1 MAARREGGGGRQR
14 GERTWEGSRVHRL
27 AVVCRARRAASSAA
41 RGREGRAGRRRIT
54 QRGEVAMRR
63 FWMDPKVPTW
73 LLAGIGAV
81 LGAVVGLS
89 VGLSLTGG
97 VL

>member
-1 MAARREGGGGRQR
+1 
-14 GERTWEGSRVHRL
+14 
-27 AVVCRARRAASSAA
+27 
-41 RGREGRAGRRRIT
+41 
-54 QRGEVAMRR
+54 MRR